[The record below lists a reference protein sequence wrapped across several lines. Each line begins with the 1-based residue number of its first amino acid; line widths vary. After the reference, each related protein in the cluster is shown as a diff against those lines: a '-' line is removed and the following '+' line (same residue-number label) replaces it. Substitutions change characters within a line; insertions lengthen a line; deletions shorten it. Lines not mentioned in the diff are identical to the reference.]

1 MESQSPPARTR
12 GPRRTAAVWAILIGI
27 LLVGA
32 YFRTLSL
39 TTWDSGTGQ
48 HPDERFFTDV
58 AANVRLPAS
67 LSELYDS
74 ARSPLNP
81 RSYSSYPMFV
91 YGPFPIYTTRLVAA
105 VLTPNEA
112 LPEQVRSI
120 AGPPRI
126 GADPSAPSEY
136 RTDLGPPVENPER
149 ALPKI
154 ASLITFFNPDGVNL
168 TSYGEIVKVGR
179 SLAMLFDLGSIL
191 ILFLIARRLFDVRVG
206 LLSAALSAL
215 AVMQIQQSHF
225 FVDPIFSTFFV
236 LLALYWA
243 VRVAQGG
250 GAGSYAALGV
260 SIGAAMSNRIT
271 LSTLGLVAVVAA
283 ILAALHFVRLSNRTL
298 QPSAFSLQPFL
309 DRFLTRELPL
319 LVLAGTLTLL
329 AFRTMSPDSFSGSL
343 PTSPE
348 MAGTRILDI
357 GIFQGKGFFD
367 FRPDPRFI
375 ANLGTVRSLVSG
387 ETDFPPGQQWVGR
400 SAYTFPWVN
409 MLWGM
414 GPALGIAAWAGWLIF
429 AIGDFRFWIADWR
442 LRKFG
447 NPQSPIPNPQSPA
460 AWVLFVWVGFYF
472 GWQGAQFAITMRYL
486 LPIYGALIIFA
497 AWLLMRMWD
506 WGREAGGRRRAG
518 ARALGRWSLVLVLL
532 TTLGWAYA
540 FSRIYTQPHSRV
552 IAARW
557 LADHATPGA
566 RVIAEIWDD
575 PLPLQ
580 TTAAT
585 WGGTYF
591 GISSPPY
598 AEDDQRKYIGVYNQ
612 DGVYEEGMLDQ
623 LDQADY
629 IALTS
634 NRVYASTARLR
645 MRYPAL
651 MNYYGSLFNGDL
663 GFKLVAEVTSYP
675 TILGVQIP
683 DQGAEEAFTVYDHP
697 RVLIFQK
704 TPSYTRK
711 HAEDLIT
718 AHVNW
723 DEVYKSPLIVANLNP
738 TALRLTASQWPR
750 YTVGGT
756 WTSLYPGGLIAAL
769 SPLSWV
775 LVLELLGLA
784 TFALL
789 FRVLPGLPDRGF
801 SLAKTVGLLV
811 VAYLAWLLGSLGN
824 DTGVPGMAGSAGVTH
839 LPLLPLPFTPG
850 TLWLCA
856 APLLAGG
863 AFAAWRV
870 RDDLREF
877 WRVRRTALL
886 SAEAVFLSFL
896 LLGLLLRWLN
906 PDLWHPGRGGEKPMD
921 FAYLNAV
928 LKSASFP
935 PYDPWHAGGY
945 INYYYFGFVFV
956 GALIHLSGVDP
967 SVGYNLAV
975 ATLFGLTALGAW
987 GAVYN
992 LGSGVRGQ
1000 GSKRQG
1006 SRRLGVRMK
1015 AQICC
1020 LASYTRAQRAT
1031 NSQIPAPCLPP
1042 PTPHPLS
1049 PIPHLSPQPWLP
1061 SCCCCSEI

>member
-105 VLTPNEA
+105 ALTPNDA

-120 AGPPRI
+120 AGAPRI

-136 RTDLGPPVENPER
+136 RTDVGPPVENPER

-250 GAGSYAALGV
+250 GVGSYAALGV

-283 ILAALHFVRLSNRTL
+283 GLAALRWTQEAGGRRQEAGGRGAV
-298 QPSAFSLQPFL
+298 FL

-348 MAGTRILDI
+348 VAGTRILDL
-357 GIFQGKGFFD
+357 GMFRSKGFFD

-429 AIGDFRFWIADWR
+429 AIGNFRFQIADWR
-442 LRKFG
+442 LRVFG
-447 NPQSPIPNPQSPA
+447 NPQSPIPNPQSPIPNPQSLA

-497 AWLLMRMWD
+497 AWLLVRMWD
-506 WGREAGGRRRAG
+506 WGREAGSRRRGAGGGEQETGGGEQEAGGGRRETGGGEQGAGGGEQAAGRGRGGAGGGEQQAGGGRRAG
-518 ARALGRWSLVLVLL
+518 GVALGRSSLVLLL
-532 TTLGWAYA
+532 
-540 FSRIYTQPHSRV
+540 QH
-552 IAARW
+552 
-557 LADHATPGA
+557 
-566 RVIAEIWDD
+566 
-575 PLPLQ
+575 Q
-580 TTAAT
+580 
-585 WGGTYF
+585 
-591 GISSPPY
+591 
-598 AEDDQRKYIGVYNQ
+598 
-612 DGVYEEGMLDQ
+612 
-623 LDQADY
+623 
-629 IALTS
+629 
-634 NRVYASTARLR
+634 
-645 MRYPAL
+645 
-651 MNYYGSLFNGDL
+651 
-663 GFKLVAEVTSYP
+663 
-675 TILGVQIP
+675 
-683 DQGAEEAFTVYDHP
+683 
-697 RVLIFQK
+697 
-704 TPSYTRK
+704 
-711 HAEDLIT
+711 
-718 AHVNW
+718 
-723 DEVYKSPLIVANLNP
+723 
-738 TALRLTASQWPR
+738 
-750 YTVGGT
+750 
-756 WTSLYPGGLIAAL
+756 
-769 SPLSWV
+769 
-775 LVLELLGLA
+775 
-784 TFALL
+784 
-789 FRVLPGLPDRGF
+789 
-801 SLAKTVGLLV
+801 
-811 VAYLAWLLGSLGN
+811 
-824 DTGVPGMAGSAGVTH
+824 
-839 LPLLPLPFTPG
+839 
-850 TLWLCA
+850 
-856 APLLAGG
+856 
-863 AFAAWRV
+863 
-870 RDDLREF
+870 
-877 WRVRRTALL
+877 
-886 SAEAVFLSFL
+886 
-896 LLGLLLRWLN
+896 
-906 PDLWHPGRGGEKPMD
+906 
-921 FAYLNAV
+921 
-928 LKSASFP
+928 
-935 PYDPWHAGGY
+935 
-945 INYYYFGFVFV
+945 
-956 GALIHLSGVDP
+956 
-967 SVGYNLAV
+967 
-975 ATLFGLTALGAW
+975 
-987 GAVYN
+987 
-992 LGSGVRGQ
+992 
-1000 GSKRQG
+1000 
-1006 SRRLGVRMK
+1006 
-1015 AQICC
+1015 
-1020 LASYTRAQRAT
+1020 
-1031 NSQIPAPCLPP
+1031 
-1042 PTPHPLS
+1042 
-1049 PIPHLSPQPWLP
+1049 
-1061 SCCCCSEI
+1061 